1 MPPATFGRYEVQEEV
16 GHGGMGAVFRAYAPK
31 FRRHVAI
38 KVLSRQL
45 LSDAGFRARFDREA
59 RTVAALEHSAI
70 VPVYDYGE
78 ENGEPYLVFRY
89 MEGGN
94 LAERIKR
101 SMQAGGPLP
110 LDEVAGIVDRVAKAL
125 DHAHARGIV
134 HRDIKP
140 ANIMF
145 DGDGDAWLTDF
156 GIARLAEYTS
166 SLTGKGIIGSPAY
179 MSPEQWNGEPAT
191 AASDIYS
198 LGCTVFEAL
207 TGRPPFVAESP
218 LAVGIKH
225 MHAEAPSPKF
235 LPQPAM
241 QALARSLA
249 KAPSSRYASGREF
262 ALAMNLQPIG
272 VAVVRTPTPL
282 DEAVQALLPTRVVRD
297 IPASRPQP
305 PPSRPPA
312 RSEPKARSRAPTH
325 PDAIEGA
332 EREQMLRRL
341 TDNAERI
348 KDRYRLF

>member
-156 GIARLAEYTS
+156 GIARLPMMPVPVSEDVYSARRAMPKSVSQASPSPSNMMFAGLMSRWTMPRAWAWSSAFATRSTMPATS
-166 SLTGKGIIGSPAY
+166 SSGSGP
-179 MSPEQWNGEPAT
+179 
-191 AASDIYS
+191 
-198 LGCTVFEAL
+198 
-207 TGRPPFVAESP
+207 
-218 LAVGIKH
+218 
-225 MHAEAPSPKF
+225 
-235 LPQPAM
+235 
-241 QALARSLA
+241 
-249 KAPSSRYASGREF
+249 
-262 ALAMNLQPIG
+262 
-272 VAVVRTPTPL
+272 
-282 DEAVQALLPTRVVRD
+282 
-297 IPASRPQP
+297 PASMLRLMRSARL
-305 PPSRPPA
+305 PPS
-312 RSEPKARSRAPTH
+312 
-325 PDAIEGA
+325 
-332 EREQMLRRL
+332 M
-341 TDNAERI
+341 
-348 KDRYRLF
+348 